1 MSMRRFGITTV
12 IGLAALCVAGPA
24 LAFQCPTLV
33 KKIED
38 EVGTRFDPAA
48 ADAKAK
54 AAQAAELH
62 GQGKHA
68 EAEAAAK
75 EGLKIL
81 GM

>member
-1 MSMRRFGITTV
+1 MRRFVITTV
-12 IGLAALCVAGPA
+12 IGLCALCVAGPA
-24 LAFQCPTLV
+24 LAFQCPKLV

-38 EVGTRFDPAA
+38 EAGTRFDEAA
-48 ADAKAK
+48 ATARAK

-62 GQGKHA
+62 TQGKHA

-75 EGLKIL
+75 EGLKLL

>member
-1 MSMRRFGITTV
+1 MRRFIVLTV
-12 IGLAALCVAGPA
+12 IGLAATLVASPA
-24 LAFQCPTLV
+24 LAFQCPKLV

-38 EVGTRFDPAA
+38 EVAIRYDPAA
-48 ADAKAK
+48 ADARAK

-62 GQGKHA
+62 AAGKHA

-75 EGLKIL
+75 DGLKLL